1 MDVFDKLE
9 LILIAVG
16 ITVLYVESTR
26 IGKLWKTIKN
36 FRR

>member
-9 LILIAVG
+9 LIVIAVG

-26 IGKLWKTIKN
+26 IGKSWKAIKN
-36 FRR
+36 FRQ